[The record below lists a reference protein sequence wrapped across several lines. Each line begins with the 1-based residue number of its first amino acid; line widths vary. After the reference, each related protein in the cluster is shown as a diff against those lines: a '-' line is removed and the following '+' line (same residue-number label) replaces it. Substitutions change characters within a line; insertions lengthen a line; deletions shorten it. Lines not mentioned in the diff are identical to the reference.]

1 MNWRHYLLLALF
13 GLIVSGSIA
22 AFQSVPGYM
31 DADYYYAGGLQLA
44 AGRGFTEPYLWN
56 YLGDPAGL
64 PHPSHAYWM
73 PLASILAA
81 LVPALSGHLTWFAAR
96 LPFILAAVLIPPLTS
111 ALAFSITSRRDL
123 AIISG
128 LLAVFSGY
136 YAPFLPLAD
145 TFSLC
150 MLFGALFFLIVNRK
164 SSIANSLLLG
174 LLAGLMHLSRADG
187 VLWLLLALLVVVLQK
202 PFHHSSSISLPY
214 TFDKRENFNANDANE
229 RISRMFFELYSRYLP
244 IRGIRVKKCTAEK
257 SSITFYVLRITSCIS
272 GYLLIMSPW
281 LVRNLAVFGTPL
293 APGGSRALW
302 LTGYNQL
309 FAYPASQLT
318 FAAWWQ
324 SGLAEILKARLWALG
339 LNLESAF
346 AVQGNIFL
354 LPFILIG
361 LWQIRR
367 DGRLRLAVLAWGLTL
382 AVMTLVFPFAGA
394 RGGFFHSGAALQ
406 PFWWAVAPLGLERL
420 VAWGARRRG
429 WPEIQAF
436 TVFSAGLVG
445 IAALL
450 TALIVQGRV
459 IGQFN
464 GDPVWGREASAYSQ
478 IEEFLRSTYSVE
490 KQGALDEEVVIVA
503 NPPGYYLASDRSAVA
518 IPDGDEQTV
527 LQVAGRYGGQY
538 LILEKDSLP
547 HALEA
552 LYARPDRHPNFRYLG
567 EVEEARIYAIQP

>member
-1 MNWRHYLLLALF
+1 MNWRHYLLLALI

-22 AFQSVPGYM
+22 SFQSVPGYM

-56 YLGDPAGL
+56 YLDDPAGL

-96 LPFILAAVLIPPLTS
+96 LPFILAAALIPPLTA

-128 LLAVFSGY
+128 FLAVFSGY
-136 YAPFLPLAD
+136 YAPFLPVTD
-145 TFSLC
+145 TFGLY
-150 MLFGALFFLIVNRK
+150 MLFGALFFLVGRRQSAAGSLAPGVIV
-164 SSIANSLLLG
+164 G
-174 LLAGLMHLSRADG
+174 FMHLSRADG
-187 VLWLLLALLVVVLQK
+187 ILWLLFAFFAISFQK
-202 PFHHSSSISLPY
+202 PASRSSFF
-214 TFDKRENFNANDANE
+214 TFF
-229 RISRMFFELYSRYLP
+229 
-244 IRGIRVKKCTAEK
+244 
-257 SSITFYVLRITSCIS
+257 VLRITFCIL
-272 GYLLIMSPW
+272 GYLLIISPW
-281 LVRNLAVFGTPL
+281 LMRNMAVFGTPL

-318 FAAWWQ
+318 FTAWWQ

-429 WPEIQAF
+429 WPEKRAF

-445 IAALL
+445 IAVLL

-459 IGQFN
+459 VGQFN
-464 GDPVWGREASAYSQ
+464 GEPAWGRKASAYSQ
-478 IEEFLRSTYSVE
+478 IEEFLE
-490 KQGALDEEVVIVA
+490 KQGAPVEAVVILA
-503 NPPGYYLASDRSAVA
+503 NPPGYYLASGRSAVA

-527 LQVAGRYGGQY
+527 LQVARRYGGRY
-538 LILEKDSLP
+538 LILEQGSLP
-547 HALEA
+547 QTLEA
-552 LYARPDRHPNFRYLG
+552 LYAWPDRHPDFRYLG

>member
-1 MNWRHYLLLALF
+1 MKKRDVLLLFLLGLSACLF
-13 GLIVSGSIA
+13 TA
-22 AFQSVPGYM
+22 AFQPAPGYM

-56 YLGDPAGL
+56 YLDDPAGL

-96 LPFILAAVLIPPLTS
+96 LPFILAAALIPPLTS

-136 YAPFLPLAD
+136 YAPFLPLTD
-145 TFSLC
+145 TFSLY

-164 SSIANSLLLG
+164 SSIANSFLLG

-187 VLWLLLALLVVVLQK
+187 ILWLLLALLAVIFSR
-202 PFHHSSSISLPY
+202 PSL
-214 TFDKRENFNANDANE
+214 F
-229 RISRMFFELYSRYLP
+229 
-244 IRGIRVKKCTAEK
+244 
-257 SSITFYVLRITSCIS
+257 TFYFLRITLCILA
-272 GYLLIMSPW
+272 YLIIISPW
-281 LVRNLAVFGTPL
+281 LVRNLVVFGFPL

-367 DGRLRLAVLAWGLTL
+367 DGRVRLAVLAWGLTL

-406 PFWWAVAPLGLERL
+406 PFWWAVAPLGLERV

-464 GDPVWGREASAYSQ
+464 REPAWGREVSAYSQ
-478 IEEFLRSTYSVE
+478 IEEFLE
-490 KQGALDEEVVIVA
+490 KQGAPVEAVVIVA
-503 NPPGYYLASDRSAVA
+503 NPPGYYLASGRSAVA

-527 LQVAGRYGGQY
+527 LQVARRYGGRY
-538 LILEKDSLP
+538 LILEQGSLP

-552 LYARPDRHPNFRYLG
+552 LYAQPDRHPNFRCMG

>member
-1 MNWRHYLLLALF
+1 MNWWHYLLLALF

-56 YLGDPAGL
+56 YLDDPAGL
-64 PHPSHAYWM
+64 PHASHAYWM

-96 LPFILAAVLIPPLTS
+96 LPFILAAALIPPLTS

-128 LLAVFSGY
+128 FLAVFSGY
-136 YAPFLPLAD
+136 YAPFLPLTD
-145 TFSLC
+145 TFSLY
-150 MLFGALFFLIVNRK
+150 MLFGALFFLVGRRQSAVGSLALGVIV
-164 SSIANSLLLG
+164 G
-174 LLAGLMHLSRADG
+174 FMHLSRADG
-187 VLWLLLALLVVVLQK
+187 ILWLLLALLASIVHRPSHCVNKKSLIT
-202 PFHHSSSISLPY
+202 HHSLLVSL
-214 TFDKRENFNANDANE
+214 A
-229 RISRMFFELYSRYLP
+229 LVGYLIVMAP
-244 IRGIRVKKCTAEK
+244 WFARKF
-257 SSITFYVLRITSCIS
+257 ITF
-272 GYLLIMSPW
+272 G
-281 LVRNLAVFGTPL
+281 APL

-361 LWQIRR
+361 VWQLRR
-367 DGRLRLAVLAWGLTL
+367 ESRTCLALPAWGLTL

-429 WPEIQAF
+429 WPEKQAF

-459 IGQFN
+459 IGQLN
-464 GDPVWGREASAYSQ
+464 GEPAWGREASAYSQ
-478 IEEFLRSTYSVE
+478 IEEFLE
-490 KQGALDEEVVIVA
+490 KQGAPVEAVVIVA
-503 NPPGYYLASDRSAVA
+503 NPPGYYLASGRSAVA

-527 LQVAGRYGGQY
+527 LQVARRYGGRY
-538 LILEKDSLP
+538 LILEQGSLP

-552 LYARPDRHPNFRYLG
+552 LYARPDRHPNFRCMG